1 MKTTVTYFS
10 QTGNTRKVAE
20 AIAGALPGDVTLAEL
35 ASGPDTEDADVV
47 FVGMPVV
54 RFGPPPEV
62 TDYLRRHCAG
72 RDVALFVTHAA
83 PEGMPELEPWLA
95 ACREAATG
103 ARIVGFFDCQG
114 QLAEPVR
121 RWMEDSGMPDMVA
134 FAAMADVAAGQP
146 DASRLAAARAFAAD
160 TAARVTA
167 GVATAV

>member
-1 MKTTVTYFS
+1 MKSTVICYS

-20 AIAGALPGDVTLAEL
+20 AIVDALPGAVTLADL
-35 ASGPDTEDADVV
+35 ASAPDLGDEDIV

-62 TDYLRRHCAG
+62 AEYLGRHCGG

-95 ACREAATG
+95 ACREAAAD
-103 ARIVGFFDCQG
+103 ARLVGFFDCQG

-121 RWMEDSGMPDMVA
+121 RWMEGSGMPDLVA
-134 FAAMADVAAGQP
+134 FAALADVAAGQP
-146 DASRLAAARAFAAD
+146 DASRLAAARAFAEE
-160 TAARVTA
+160 TAARVA
-167 GVATAV
+167 QGAAAAV